1 MERFIPVESFR
12 KKGNT
17 FRGISIFPLLPEFSK
32 ISVPFV
38 HSYSARL
45 LTVILLRKNA
55 KDLKDGSHF
64 QNVYRYNVCL
74 CSSLVLADV
83 LAHKCNPAGEN
94 ELRFVVGTCVFLS
107 HSSVLPPELHRG
119 KKCGCW
125 LLVSLTKCGC
135 CSSLKEEINA
145 FSKKKKTISK
155 SSNKTSSTRGSSDA
169 MFLVDMICTQT
180 RAHWNP
186 KIPVKWYGSIY
197 FVSLVEKKCSSI
209 VCSAVQTKPPKIPF
223 KW

>member
-1 MERFIPVESFR
+1 M
-12 KKGNT
+12 
-17 FRGISIFPLLPEFSK
+17 LK
-32 ISVPFV
+32 IWKM
-38 HSYSARL
+38 A
-45 LTVILLRKNA
+45 A
-55 KDLKDGSHF
+55 DF

-74 CSSLVLADV
+74 CSSVVLADV
-83 LAHKCNPAGEN
+83 LEHNCNPAGEN

-119 KKCGCW
+119 KNVDAAG

-135 CSSLKEEINA
+135 CSSLKEEIVA

-155 SSNKTSSTRGSSDA
+155 SSDKTSSTRGSSDA

-180 RAHWNP
+180 PAHWHP
-186 KIPVKWYGSIY
+186 KIPIKWYGSIY

-209 VCSAVQTKPPKIPF
+209 CPEKTTEIPF

>member
-1 MERFIPVESFR
+1 MSAYHLNGIFGNSGANSNERFIPVESFR
-12 KKGNT
+12 NT
-17 FRGISIFPLLPEFSK
+17 FRGISFFPLLPEFPK

-45 LTVILLRKNA
+45 FTVILLRKNT
-55 KDLKDGSHF
+55 KDLKDGSDF

-119 KKCGCW
+119 K
-125 LLVSLTKCGC
+125 
-135 CSSLKEEINA
+135 N
-145 FSKKKKTISK
+145 
-155 SSNKTSSTRGSSDA
+155 
-169 MFLVDMICTQT
+169 VDDDC
-180 RAHWNP
+180 
-186 KIPVKWYGSIY
+186 
-197 FVSLVEKKCSSI
+197 
-209 VCSAVQTKPPKIPF
+209 
-223 KW
+223 

>member
-1 MERFIPVESFR
+1 MEWFIPVESFR

-17 FRGISIFPLLPEFSK
+17 FRGISFFPLLQEFPK

-38 HSYSARL
+38 HSYIARL
-45 LTVILLRKNA
+45 FTVILLRKNA
-55 KDLKDGSHF
+55 KDLKDGSDF

-83 LAHKCNPAGEN
+83 LEHICNPAGEI

-119 KKCGCW
+119 KKVW
-125 LLVSLTKCGC
+125 MLIASVSLMKCGY
-135 CSSLKEEINA
+135 CSSLKEEIFA

-155 SSNKTSSTRGSSDA
+155 SSDKTSSTRGSSDA
-169 MFLVDMICTQT
+169 MFHVDMI
-180 RAHWNP
+180 
-186 KIPVKWYGSIY
+186 
-197 FVSLVEKKCSSI
+197 
-209 VCSAVQTKPPKIPF
+209 
-223 KW
+223 